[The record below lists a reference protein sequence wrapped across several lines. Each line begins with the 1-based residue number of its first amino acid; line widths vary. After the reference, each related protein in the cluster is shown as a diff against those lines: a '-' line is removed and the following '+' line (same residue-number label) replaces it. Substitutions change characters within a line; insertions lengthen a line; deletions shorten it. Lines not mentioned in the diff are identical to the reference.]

1 MGCSRTSY
9 TLLITEKPSAAKR
22 IADALNDIGTPV
34 KHEEHGVSYY
44 DIVKNGEKIRV
55 VPAIGHLYSV
65 AQEGKG
71 WTYPIFITKWVP
83 SYTINKRSKN
93 TKNFIQ
99 VISKLA
105 KEAKNFIS
113 ATDFDIEGS
122 QIAYSVLKYACGES
136 SLSKAHRMKFSTLTK
151 NDIAE
156 AFNSLSPTLDWG
168 LIEAGRTRHEI
179 DWIYGINL
187 SRAMILSLKKASG
200 MYKALSTG
208 RVQGPTLAFIAEREK
223 KIRSFVPKP
232 YWTIN
237 AVTIINGEKYPLEY
251 SQRKIWIKK
260 EAETILNKCYNKSGV
275 ISQIQVRKTV
285 QRPPTPFDIGTLQSE
300 AYSNFRFIPSRTLRI
315 AEGLYLNALISYPRT
330 SSQKFPPSIDTRAIM
345 KSLSS
350 IKQYSQMIHELLSKE
365 KLVPAQGKKEDPAHP
380 PIHPTGNLPEK
391 KLNDSER
398 KIFDLVVRRFLAVFG
413 EPSIRE
419 SLKIDVIINGHI
431 FYLRGRR
438 VLEAGWQKY
447 YSPYVKSEELILPQL
462 SEGQEIKLDSIEIID
477 NYTSPPPRFNPKSV
491 LSLMENQLIGTK
503 ATRADIIDT
512 LYSRGYVT
520 GERIVMTP
528 LGFSVISLLSKYCS
542 EVLSVELTREL
553 EQEMEDIEIQKK
565 TRQKVI
571 IDAVEKLTP
580 LLKEFKLKEEAIG
593 QGLSEAIISLKKEQ
607 RTIGTC
613 PVCGDGLLTI
623 TYSRKTRK
631 RFVGCSN
638 YWTKKCN
645 FSVPLPQKGDIE
657 ALGKNCPHCNFPMI
671 RIRRAGKK
679 LWNMCINWQDCPG
692 RKDNEAQKEG
702 MAQ

>member
-1 MGCSRTSY
+1 M
-9 TLLITEKPSAAKR
+9 ITEKPSAAKR
-22 IADALNDIGTPV
+22 IADALNDAGTPV
-34 KHEEHGVSYY
+34 KHEEHSVPYY
-44 DIVKNGEKIRV
+44 DIVRNSEKIRV

-71 WTYPIFITKWVP
+71 WTYPIFQTKWVP
-83 SYTINKRSKN
+83 AYIINKRSKN

-99 VISKLA
+99 VISKIA
-105 KEAKNFIS
+105 KEAKKFIS

-136 SLSKAHRMKFSTLTK
+136 SLKKAHRMKFSTLTK
-151 NDIAE
+151 HDLTE

-200 MYKALSTG
+200 MYKSLSTG

-237 AVTIINGEKYPLEY
+237 AETLINGVKYPLEY

-260 EAETILNKCYNKSGV
+260 EAETILDKCNNKSGL
-275 ISQIQVRKTV
+275 ISQIQTRKFV
-285 QRPPTPFDIGTLQSE
+285 QRAPIPFDIGTLQSE
-300 AYSNFRFIPSRTLRI
+300 AYSNFRFTPSRTLRI
-315 AEGLYLNALISYPRT
+315 AERLYLNALISYPRT
-330 SSQKFPPSIDTRAIM
+330 SSQKFPPSIDSRAIM

-350 IKQYSQMIHELLSKE
+350 IKQYSKMISELLSKE
-365 KLVPAQGKKEDPAHP
+365 KLVPTQGKKEDPAHP
-380 PIHPTGNLPEK
+380 PIHPTGSLPEK
-391 KLNDSER
+391 KLDSSER
-398 KIFDLVVRRFLAVFG
+398 KIFDLVVRRFLAIFG
-413 EPSIRE
+413 EPSVRE
-419 SLKIDVIINGHI
+419 SLKIEININGCI

-438 VLEAGWQKY
+438 ILEPGWQKY

-462 SEGQEIKLDSIEIID
+462 NEGQEIKLNSIEIID
-477 NYTSPPPRFNPKSV
+477 KYTSPPPRFNPKSV
-491 LSLMENQLIGTK
+491 LNLMENQHIGTK

-520 GERIVMTP
+520 GERIAMTP
-528 LGFSVISLLSKYCS
+528 LGFSVINLLSKYCS
-542 EVLSVELTREL
+542 EVLSIELTREL

-565 TRQKVI
+565 TRQEVI

-580 LLKEFKLKEEAIG
+580 ILKEFKLKEKAIG
-593 QGLSEAIISLKKEQ
+593 QGLSEAIISLREQQ

-613 PVCGDGLLTI
+613 PECGDGLLTI

-631 RFVGCSN
+631 RFIGCSN
-638 YWTKKCN
+638 YWTKTCN
-645 FSVPLPQKGDIE
+645 FSVPIPQKGDIE
-657 ALGKNCPHCNFPMI
+657 ATGKNCPHCNFPMI
-671 RIRRAGKK
+671 RIRRVGKRP
-679 LWNMCINWQDCPG
+679 WNMCINWQNCPG
-692 RKDNEAQKEG
+692 RKNVETQQEG
-702 MAQ
+702 EDQ

>member
-1 MGCSRTSY
+1 MRCNSTSY
-9 TLLITEKPSAAKR
+9 TLLITEKPSSAKR
-22 IADALNDIGTPV
+22 IAEALNDKGIPI
-34 KHEEHGVSYY
+34 KHEEQSVTYY
-44 DIVKNGEKIRV
+44 DIEKDGQKIRI

-65 AQEGKG
+65 TQEGKG
-71 WTYPIFITKWVP
+71 WTYPVFQTKWVP
-83 SYTINKRSKN
+83 AYMINKISKN

-99 VISKLA
+99 IISKLA

-136 SLSKAHRMKFSTLTK
+136 SLNKAQRMKFSTLTK
-151 NDIAE
+151 QDLSE

-232 YWTIN
+232 YWDIN
-237 AVTIINGEKYPLEY
+237 AVALINGEKYPLEY
-251 SQRKIWIKK
+251 SKRKIWIKK
-260 EAETILNKCYNKSGV
+260 EAEKTLNECYNKRGI
-275 ISQIQVRKTV
+275 ISQIQTQKSVH
-285 QRPPTPFDIGTLQSE
+285 RPPTPFDLGTLQSE
-300 AYSNFRFIPSRTLRI
+300 AYSNFRFTPSRTLRI

-350 IKQYSQMIHELLSKE
+350 IKQYSEMIRELLSKE
-365 KLVPAQGKKEDPAHP
+365 KLVPIQGRKEDPAHP

-398 KIFDLVVRRFLAVFG
+398 KIFDLVIRRFLAIFG
-413 EPSIRE
+413 DPAIRE
-419 SLKIDVIINGHI
+419 SLKVEVNINGHL

-438 VLEAGWQKY
+438 ILKPGWQKY

-462 SEGQEIKLDSIEIID
+462 NEGQEIKLDLIEIVD
-477 NYTSPPPRFNPKSV
+477 KYTSPPPRFNPKSV
-491 LSLMENQLIGTK
+491 LSLMENQHIGTK
-503 ATRADIIDT
+503 ATRAEIIDT

-520 GERIVMTP
+520 GERISMTP

-553 EQEMEDIEIQKK
+553 EQEMEDIEIEKS
-565 TRQKVI
+565 TRQEVI

-580 LLKEFKLKEEAIG
+580 ILKDFKLKEQAVGE
-593 QGLSEAIISLKKEQ
+593 GLSEAIISLRKEQ
-607 RTIGTC
+607 SIIGIC
-613 PVCGDGLLTI
+613 PVCENGRLTI

-638 YWTKKCN
+638 YWTKTCN
-645 FSVPLPQKGDIE
+645 FSVPIPQRGDIE
-657 ALGKNCPHCNFPMI
+657 ATGKKCPHCDFPTI
-671 RIRRAGKK
+671 RIRRIGKK
-679 LWNMCINWQDCPG
+679 PWNMCINWQNCPG
-692 RKDNEAQKEG
+692 RKQEAQQGEDS
-702 MAQ
+702 Q

>member
-1 MGCSRTSY
+1 M
-9 TLLITEKPSAAKR
+9 ITEKPSAAKR
-22 IADALNDIGTPV
+22 IADALNDAGTPV
-34 KHEEHGVSYY
+34 KHEEHSVPYY
-44 DIVKNGEKIRV
+44 DIVRNSEKIRV

-71 WTYPIFITKWVP
+71 WTYPIFQTKWVP
-83 SYTINKRSKN
+83 AYTINKRSKN

-99 VISKLA
+99 VISKIA
-105 KEAKNFIS
+105 KEAKKFIS

-136 SLSKAHRMKFSTLTK
+136 SLKKAHRMKFSTLTK
-151 NDIAE
+151 NDLTE

-200 MYKALSTG
+200 MYKSLSTG

-237 AVTIINGEKYPLEY
+237 AETLINGVKYPLEY

-260 EAETILNKCYNKSGV
+260 EAEIILDKCNNKSGL
-275 ISQIQVRKTV
+275 ISQIQTRKFV
-285 QRPPTPFDIGTLQSE
+285 QRAPIPFDIGTLQSE
-300 AYSNFRFIPSRTLRI
+300 AYSNFRFTPSRTLRI
-315 AEGLYLNALISYPRT
+315 AERLYLNALISYPRT
-330 SSQKFPPSIDTRAIM
+330 SSQKFPPSIDSRAIM

-350 IKQYSQMIHELLSKE
+350 IKQYSKMISELLSKE
-365 KLVPAQGKKEDPAHP
+365 KLVPTQGKKEDPAHP
-380 PIHPTGNLPEK
+380 PIHPTGSLPEK
-391 KLNDSER
+391 KLDSSER
-398 KIFDLVVRRFLAVFG
+398 KIFDLVVRRFLAIFG
-413 EPSIRE
+413 EPSVRE
-419 SLKIDVIINGHI
+419 SLKIEININGCI

-438 VLEAGWQKY
+438 ILEPGWQKY

-462 SEGQEIKLDSIEIID
+462 NEGQEIKLDSIEIID
-477 NYTSPPPRFNPKSV
+477 KYTSPPPRFNPKSV
-491 LSLMENQLIGTK
+491 LNLMESQHIGTK

-520 GERIVMTP
+520 GERIAITP
-528 LGFSVISLLSKYCS
+528 LGFSVINLLSKYCS

-565 TRQKVI
+565 TRQEVI

-580 LLKEFKLKEEAIG
+580 ILKEFKLKEKAIG
-593 QGLSEAIISLKKEQ
+593 QGLSEAIISLREQQ

-613 PVCGDGLLTI
+613 PECGDGLLTI

-631 RFVGCSN
+631 RFIGCSN
-638 YWTKKCN
+638 YWTKTCN
-645 FSVPLPQKGDIE
+645 FSVPIPQKGDIE
-657 ALGKNCPHCNFPMI
+657 ATGKNCPHCNFPII
-671 RIRRAGKK
+671 RIRRGGKRP
-679 LWNMCINWQDCPG
+679 WNMCINWQNCPG
-692 RKDNEAQKEG
+692 RKNVETQQEG
-702 MAQ
+702 EDQ